1 MKKCLNNPPLLVPKP
16 AVMQPSKADNLRV
29 SMRGEASLLDRFT
42 TEVEL
47 QALEIQEAQDQ
58 VEKEERLVDESLSRV
73 DFFKRNL
80 PKLARSMKNY
90 EDEVGSRVVELQSIS
105 ESLTF
110 QRNCDPLLEINEPTN
125 AKLSLLGARQGHLEA
140 ERRLWRCL

>member
-1 MKKCLNNPPLLVPKP
+1 MPRPVVL
-16 AVMQPSKADNLRV
+16 QPSRADNLRV

-47 QALEIQEAQDQ
+47 QALQIQEAVDQ

-110 QRNCDPLLEINEPTN
+110 QRNPDQLLDINEPTN
-125 AKLSLLGARQGHLEA
+125 ARLSLLGARQGYL
-140 ERRLWRCL
+140 

>member
-1 MKKCLNNPPLLVPKP
+1 M
-16 AVMQPSKADNLRV
+16 
-29 SMRGEASLLDRFT
+29 
-42 TEVEL
+42 
-47 QALEIQEAQDQ
+47 EIQEAIDQ

-80 PKLARSMKNY
+80 PKLTKSMKNY

-110 QRNCDPLLEINEPTN
+110 QRNPDPLLEI
-125 AKLSLLGARQGHLEA
+125 S
-140 ERRLWRCL
+140 